1 MKTKKNFTY
10 DDALNLFTMILI
22 GLHYLHQ
29 NDIIHRTL
37 KPSNILLE
45 KLSES
50 LTVLKI
56 TDICISMIDVPL
68 LKKTVI
74 ASKEDETAY
83 AYTAPEILSNDE

>member
-1 MKTKKNFTY
+1 
-10 DDALNLFTMILI
+10 
-22 GLHYLHQ
+22 
-29 NDIIHRTL
+29 L

-74 ASKEDETAY
+74 ASKKDETTY